1 MLIVNEPYIIK
12 TNSPR
17 AAEWVQRL
25 KDHKAAQLAEMR
37 RMLAATAN
45 EE

>member
-1 MLIVNEPYIIK
+1 MLTVNEPIIIK

-25 KDHKAAQLAEMR
+25 KDHKAKQLEKMR
-37 RMLAATAN
+37 RIADLEKELA
-45 EE
+45 